1 MFVLQF
7 YQMYRSRMQRIEE
20 KRNIR
25 KAALLILVTILLIV
39 GMAIVGIPLLT
50 RMALFFSSFN
60 AQSGNE
66 KYDNI
71 PPAAPQI
78 VLPYEAT
85 NSATISITGF
95 AEAGS
100 TVYLTQ
106 NTDSEEITVTGDDGT
121 FKFEDLSLKAGENI
135 FSAVA
140 MDKAGNKSLTSAQR
154 QISYSHKSPK
164 LVIDTPTD
172 HQVISGESNRL
183 EIKGSTD
190 IGDRVTVNER
200 NIIVGSSG
208 NFSGL
213 YYLAN
218 GENVLVFIA
227 LDQAGNQTRK
237 EMTVTY
243 NP

>member
-1 MFVLQF
+1 
-7 YQMYRSRMQRIEE
+7 MYRSRLQRIEE

-25 KAALLILVTILLIV
+25 KASLLVFITVLLIIAA
-39 GMAIVGIPLLT
+39 AIVGIPLLT

-60 AQSGNE
+60 AQTGND
-66 KYDNI
+66 KLDNI
-71 PPAAPQI
+71 PPAAPQL

-85 NSATISITGF
+85 NSATISIEGY

-106 NTDSEEITVTGDDGT
+106 NVETDEITVTEDDGT
-121 FKFEDLSLKAGENI
+121 FIFEDLALKSGENV

-140 MDKAGNKSLTSAQR
+140 MDKAGNKSLTSAQK
-154 QISYSHKSPK
+154 QIIYSHKSPK

-172 HQVISGESNRL
+172 RQVVTGESNRM

-190 IGDRVTVNER
+190 SGNRVSVNER

-208 NFSGL
+208 AFTGL

-218 GENVLVFIA
+218 GENVLVFISQD
-227 LDQAGNQTRK
+227 LAGNQTRK